1 MSQPSR
7 LVIWLAAARPKTLA
21 AGAVPVVVG
30 SALAAADGA
39 FLWLP
44 SIACLVA
51 CLLIQ
56 IGCNFANDYSDHAK
70 GADTAERIGPA
81 RAVAQGWVA
90 PKQMAWAAGLSL
102 TAAFLLGLY
111 LIAIGGWPIL
121 AIGVASLICAVAYTG
136 GPMPLAYL
144 GLGDL
149 FVLLF
154 FGLAA
159 VVGTYWVQLQ
169 AAPAHVWGAGA
180 CIGLLATAILVVNNL
195 RDRHTDVQASKR
207 TLAVRLGP
215 TAARWEF
222 TLLQLGAFFG
232 VGALVATEQV
242 GPGWMLSWLAIPLAL
257 IEIRAIWTTDGPA
270 LNPHLGRAARV
281 ELVFGLLLAAGALI

>member
-102 TAAFLLGLY
+102 TAALVLGLY

-257 IEIRAIWTTDGPA
+257 IEIRAIWTTDGSA